1 MKIAVLFSG
10 QGAQSK
16 DMGLDFIHLNEAHK
30 DKAQKM
36 SEILGF
42 DFMNTLS
49 DETLLNQTRYTQPLM
64 IGIEILIHD
73 YLVKNGLKVDGYSG
87 FSLGEYAAL
96 YASGVYDFESI
107 MKLIN
112 YRAYLMGSVS
122 ETTNGKMAAILGLD
136 EKLVEKI
143 CKEVSTPNELV
154 VAANYNSDNQTVIS
168 GSEKAVLSAIEKLK
182 EMGAKRA
189 LLLNVS
195 GAFHSPYMK
204 ESGLKLKHYAE
215 GFKANA
221 LNNIVYKNTDALPL
235 VKEDVLKEIEQ
246 QISSPVYFHQTI
258 KNMIKDGYTHFLE
271 IGPGQVLTALVKK
284 VSLDVVTA
292 NVSKVEDIEK
302 IKGVFI

>member
-136 EKLVEKI
+136 EKLVEEI

-221 LNNIVYKNTDALPL
+221 LNNVVYKNTDALPL
-235 VKEDVLKEIEQ
+235 IKEDVLKEIEQ